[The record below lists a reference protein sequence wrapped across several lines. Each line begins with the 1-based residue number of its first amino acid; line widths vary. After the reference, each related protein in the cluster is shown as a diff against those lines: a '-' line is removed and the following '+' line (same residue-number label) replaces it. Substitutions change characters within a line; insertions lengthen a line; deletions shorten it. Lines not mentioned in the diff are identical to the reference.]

1 MTGDEQAHA
10 GGLGPGGEPKAL
22 PFDVKAAQTG
32 HVLTM
37 ASPRAGSV
45 VSVDE
50 LVLEIPELGSEA
62 PPGHPDAYQRRR
74 GRLTLAQL
82 SLDEARADAMIW
94 ERAAELGAAGFDDVR
109 VRLLEG
115 ALELTGRARVDDRA
129 ADLTA
134 RVLVEP
140 IGARIRLAIA
150 GARLFGPLRRPAPLV
165 AHDLVAVLLDL
176 PPTGIDEPARNPFAE
191 VLGLGDIVLA
201 PLEASLWSLFPPSG
215 WRLPDA
221 GRLTVAR
228 VELKRGRAVVA
239 WEAGAQAPRSTRRDP
254 ALEALGQLRGADG
267 RLFAGDLDGASTA
280 YRAELARRGQDA
292 PILFERLLSVLC
304 AREATHREADDL
316 AREALG
322 RWPDFAPAHLAL
334 AALAAE
340 RSRHLEAADHFAR
353 AMELAASAGD
363 DEDAV
368 RAALGAAR
376 RLRDVAPERATPFYQ
391 RVLERRP
398 AHTEAAEALIE
409 RYAAE
414 GRWPELVV
422 IARRRIAATEDPRER
437 AREHVRL
444 GETFLVRMDDAAQ
457 AKIEL
462 DRATQLDEADGRAWD
477 GLGRALAALGEHEAA
492 INALAKLARLQE
504 AKGDVVGEGRTHAR
518 IGALW
523 ELRGDL
529 TTALARSRR
538 AHELLGDDPEVLERV
553 ARLASKT
560 GRLADARADYTRLL
574 ELVGADP
581 PRRRAT
587 EHALGLVNLELGELD
602 EARRHLERGADESEG
617 SLVALAKLE
626 ERAGRP
632 AEALAHL
639 HTAAAR
645 CESPT
650 DAAALEVWRARLAR
664 DLGEERLAREAWES
678 ALSLAPD
685 APSGMEAAIAL
696 ATAARRRGDAAE
708 EARWL
713 DVLLERP
720 GAPPRA
726 DLVLRRGHLHLA
738 LGDPDAAR
746 GLLERARAAGAPE
759 RDALRL
765 EADVRGAAGDEE
777 GRATALEA
785 VGKAEVDDEDAAAA
799 FLEAARARLGRDD
812 TAALAAAVR
821 ADELRPG
828 DVATLTVLVD
838 AAWRTRAWEVLGR
851 ALPKLVDDAP
861 AKDVPEL
868 ARRLGLT
875 CERVGDFHGAE
886 NAYRRVTSSPEAA
899 GDPLATSWKRLAEL
913 AERVGDYAGASTAL
927 REAAADARTGS
938 SSVARAELLHRAAE
952 LKWKY
957 LSDLAGARELS
968 EAALRE
974 APDYL
979 PALDALETLASEA
992 GDLEAVAAVLGR
1004 KIRATSRF
1012 PERQKVLL
1020 VRLAELQAGALG
1032 RPDVA
1037 REGYRRALELDPE
1050 LRPALRYLAPDAKR
1064 RGELDDAAQLY
1075 ARLARRGQAN
1085 APGGA
1090 VPEGEREERSH
1101 ALAALASIEHQR
1113 GHLAEAT
1120 ALLEEATTLELTPGP
1135 ARGLLERL
1143 YEEGGRYGD
1152 LAASLRALAHATSD
1166 PQTRLGL
1173 EARRVRILA
1182 DHIDRRAAIEAALG
1196 LVARAPADA
1205 ALTVLALET
1214 ATTLE
1219 VPSERRAALERLA
1232 TLTTLPASAERALRE
1247 AALAAEL
1254 QGDPAAAE
1262 TLRTRAAAEG
1272 SRVTAPDDAP
1282 TNVLPSLASDT
1293 SAPPAAPDAAPTEVT
1308 PELTTPIATGP
1319 VHATP
1324 VGEATPTEEA
1334 RALLS
1339 RIHASPSAA
1348 NAEELLRDA
1357 ARLAPQLEAERHAAA
1372 AAIAN
1377 AHGDLDA
1384 EATALL
1390 ARRQLGATTVD
1401 ELRRLAALRAGA
1413 ADPPTPLTLLE
1424 EALSRALAG
1433 ASGDLPAEVPLR
1445 APLDEL
1451 GSVGRAAE
1459 RLGSLADT
1467 LVARADEARV
1477 DGVAAILYAQAADW
1491 RLELGR
1497 GAEAELA
1504 ALAALQ
1510 RAPGEPATLAA
1521 ADDVFRRTG
1530 NATILADKLVAL
1542 AADRPGPLRATLLT
1556 RAATLPGIAASDAR
1570 DRLTQALAAA
1580 PDHADALL
1588 ALGALDADEGRT
1600 AEATEL
1606 LARGIER
1613 VGDTP
1618 AAGAAWARLAELAYV
1633 AGAHGTAETRLARAI
1648 ALAPDDARAR
1658 RLKAELAGDTVVPL
1672 PTERS
1677 TGRADLDLL
1686 LQAKRYAEVVATLDA
1701 EARDAPPPVAAGLAA
1716 EASRI
1721 AAGPLRDP
1729 EGAITRLGI
1738 AIGFTTDVD
1747 ARARLAAER
1756 AELLARMGR
1765 PREAEADLVIARTL
1779 EEQPGAAH
1787 LARARL
1793 ELAIDHPEAALPHLR
1808 AAHASPDLDAGR
1820 RLEALLLDAQI
1831 HEDLGEP
1838 TRSKRLLEVALDV
1851 APDDV
1856 RVLGALLHLAEVA
1869 EDYELLVELVGKQIA
1884 LTSDRVQRARLW
1896 YKRGLIARDLLGKQD
1911 AALEWFRE
1919 ASSFDPTFTP
1929 VSQALRELATQS
1941 GEWELVAELLHRELA
1956 AATTPSEKADLYL
1969 QLARVHEDHRA
1980 DLEAAAR
1987 NLEAA
1992 QLLAPARFDATAALA
2007 RVLGALGRSHDAALA
2022 GEAAADLAPDDAIKA
2037 DQLLRAASHFAALD
2051 RPAEARRVL
2060 ARAATLAA
2068 GGEAA
2073 AAARAELER
2082 EATPVP
2088 LDAGPHSDVHGLKQL
2103 LAGAVDSGLDD
2114 EVIDARARAVLERA
2128 PGDLDAYLERRR
2140 IREVEGDW
2148 QGLAELI
2155 RARAEALTSPRERAS
2170 LFHELGLLHGRRLG
2184 DPVRAAINLE
2194 LALVADPAHAPS
2206 LDALADLSYLRLE
2219 WDRARELYRQ
2229 LDPETSVQGVDV
2241 VMFRRAE
2248 LEEMA
2253 GNEEVAERAY
2263 MAATQRDPSLVA
2275 AWEALARLARARG
2288 DLTSAIAALRM
2299 VAERTPRAEITRLTE
2314 LRLELGELNL
2324 KAGDLQAA
2332 EESLDLVLVE
2342 RPNDHA
2348 TLELLLAVYVQVGD
2362 HRKCVETL
2370 ERLSRLEGDPTRKA
2384 ELLARAGD
2392 VYRLQLG
2399 DDDMA
2404 AETYLKAI
2412 DLDPE
2417 HIPTLRHLVEFYWRQ
2432 GDDQAVA
2439 EIASQ
2444 LETQDALVGE
2454 ATPPDTLARIAVAAA
2469 LAGDLARAEALVKA
2483 LGPAGAGAIATSLAE
2498 AAHHRPDA
2506 RTRLAEI
2513 ARTICVAPGPNLDAV
2528 RAVLVMRGMHDP
2540 TAETLANQL

>member
-1 MTGDEQAHA
+1 MTGDEQALD
-10 GGLGPGGEPKAL
+10 GGLGAASEPKAL
-22 PFDVKAAQTG
+22 PFDVRAATTG

-37 ASPRAGSV
+37 ASPRSGAV

-50 LVLEIPELGSEA
+50 LVLEIPELGAEA

-134 RVLVEP
+134 RVLIEP
-140 IGARIRLAIA
+140 IGARIRLAIT

-176 PPTGIDEPARNPFAE
+176 PPTGIDEPAKNPFAE

-239 WEAGAQAPRSTRRDP
+239 WEAGVQAARPARRDP
-254 ALEALGQLRGADG
+254 ALEALAQLRGADG
-267 RLFAGDLDGASTA
+267 RLFSGDLDGASTA

-292 PILFERLLSVLC
+292 PILFERLLSILI
-304 AREATHREADDL
+304 ARESTHREADDL

-322 RWPDFAPAHLAL
+322 RWPDFFPAHLAL
-334 AALAAE
+334 ASLAAE
-340 RSRHLEAADHFAR
+340 RARHLEAADHFAR

-376 RLRDVAPERATPFYQ
+376 RLREVAPERATPFYQ

-457 AKIEL
+457 ARTEL
-462 DRATQLDEADGRAWD
+462 ERATQLDETDGRAWD

-538 AHELLGDDPEVLERV
+538 AHELLGDDTEVLERV
-553 ARLASKT
+553 ARLGAKT
-560 GRLADARADYTRLL
+560 GRLADARVDYLRLL
-574 ELVGADP
+574 ELVAADP

-587 EHALGLVNLELGELD
+587 EHALGLVCVELGELD
-602 EARRHLERGADESEG
+602 EARRHLERGADDSEA
-617 SLVALAKLE
+617 SLVALARLE

-645 CESPT
+645 CESPN
-650 DAAALEVWRARLAR
+650 DAASLEVWRARLAR

-696 ATAARRRGDAAE
+696 ASAARRRGDAAE
-708 EARWL
+708 EARWI
-713 DVLLERP
+713 DVLIDRP

-726 DLVLRRGHLHLA
+726 DLILRRGHLHLA
-738 LGDPDAAR
+738 LGDAEGAR
-746 GLLERARAAGAPE
+746 VLLERARAAGAPD

-765 EADVRGAAGDEE
+765 EAEVLGAAGDEE
-777 GRATALEA
+777 GRAAALEA

-799 FLEAARARLGRDD
+799 FLEAAKARLGRDD
-812 TAALAAAVR
+812 AAALAAAVR

-838 AAWRTRAWEVLGR
+838 AAWRTRAWDVLGN
-851 ALPKLVDDAP
+851 ALPDLIDDAP

-875 CERVGDFHGAE
+875 CERAGDFHGAE

-913 AERVGDYAGASTAL
+913 AERVGDYAGAATAL
-927 REAAADARTGS
+927 REAAADPRTGS

-979 PALDALETLASEA
+979 PSLDALETLATEG

-1004 KIRATSRF
+1004 KIRATARF

-1037 REGYRRALELDPE
+1037 REAYRRALELDPE

-1064 RGELDDAAQLY
+1064 RGDLDDAALLY
-1075 ARLARRGQAN
+1075 ARLARRGHV
-1085 APGGA
+1085 GA
-1090 VPEGEREERSH
+1090 LGAAIPEAEREERSH

-1113 GHLAEAT
+1113 GHLTEAT

-1152 LAASLRALAHATSD
+1152 LAASLRALAHTTAD
-1166 PQTRLGL
+1166 PKTRLGL

-1182 DHIDRRAAIEAALG
+1182 EHIDRRAAIEAALG
-1196 LVARAPADA
+1196 LVARAPSDA
-1205 ALTVLALET
+1205 ALTGLALET

-1247 AALAAEL
+1247 AAAAADVQGDAGAAE
-1254 QGDPAAAE
+1254 G
-1262 TLRTRAAAEG
+1262 LRTRAEVEG
-1272 SRVTAPDDAP
+1272 TRVRAPDDAP
-1282 TNVLPSLASDT
+1282 TNVLRSDEAPS
-1293 SAPPAAPDAAPTEVT
+1293 APDAAPTEIT
-1308 PELTTPIATGP
+1308 PELTTPTMSASGSPALEITA
-1319 VHATP
+1319 A
-1324 VGEATPTEEA
+1324 GEASPAEEA
-1334 RALLS
+1334 RILFG
-1339 RIHASPSAA
+1339 RIHANPSAG
-1348 NAEELLRDA
+1348 NVDELLRDA
-1357 ARLAPQLEAERHAAA
+1357 TRLAPALEAEHHAAA

-1377 AHGDLDA
+1377 ARGDLDA
-1384 EATALL
+1384 EAEALL
-1390 ARRQLGATTVD
+1390 ARRALGHTSVD
-1401 ELRRLAALRAGA
+1401 ELRRLSALRAGA

-1424 EALSRALAG
+1424 EALARALAG

-1459 RLGSLADT
+1459 RLGSLADI
-1467 LVARADEARV
+1467 LVARAAEAKV
-1477 DGVAAILYAQAADW
+1477 DGVAALLYAQAADW

-1497 GAEAELA
+1497 GAEAEVA
-1504 ALAALQ
+1504 ALAALE
-1510 RAPGEPATLAA
+1510 RAPGEPAALAA

-1530 NATILADKLVAL
+1530 NTTTLADKLLGL
-1542 AADRPGPLRATLLT
+1542 ATDRTGPLRATLLT
-1556 RAATLPGIAASDAR
+1556 RAATLPGIAPTDAR
-1570 DRLTQALAAA
+1570 ERLTAALAAA
-1580 PDHADALL
+1580 ADHADALL

-1606 LARGIER
+1606 LSRGIEL

-1618 AAGAAWARLAELAYV
+1618 AAGAAWARLAELAYFS
-1633 AGAHGTAETRLARAI
+1633 GAHGTAETRLARAL
-1648 ALAPDDARAR
+1648 ALAPGDARAR
-1658 RLKAELAGDTVVPL
+1658 RLRAELAGDTVVPM
-1672 PTERS
+1672 PAETS
-1677 TGRADLDLL
+1677 TGRADLDALM
-1686 LQAKRYAEVVATLDA
+1686 QAKRYAEVVATLDA

-1747 ARARLAAER
+1747 ARAHLAAER
-1756 AELLARMGR
+1756 AELLARTGR
-1765 PREAEADLVIARTL
+1765 PREAEADLAIARTL

-1869 EDYELLVELVGKQIA
+1869 EDYELLVELIGKQIA

-1896 YKRGLIARDLLGKQD
+1896 YKRGLIARDLLGRQEN
-1911 AALEWFRE
+1911 ALEWFRE
-1919 ASSFDPTFTP
+1919 ASSFDPTYTP
-1929 VSQALRELATQS
+1929 VSQALRELATNR

-1956 AATTPSEKADLYL
+1956 SATSPAEKAELYL
-1969 QLARVHEDHRA
+1969 QLARVHEEHRS

-2007 RVLGALGRSHDAALA
+2007 RVLGALGRSHEAAMA
-2022 GEAAADLAPDDAIKA
+2022 GEAAADLAPDDAVKA

-2068 GGEAA
+2068 GGDAA
-2073 AAARAELER
+2073 AAARAELEG
-2082 EATPVP
+2082 EATPIE

-2103 LAGAVDSGLDD
+2103 LAGAVDAGLDD

-2128 PGDLDAYLERRR
+2128 PGDLDAYFERRR
-2140 IREVEGDW
+2140 IREVQGDW
-2148 QGLAELI
+2148 SGLAELI
-2155 RARAEALTSPRERAS
+2155 RGRAEVLTSPRERAS

-2194 LALVADPAHAPS
+2194 LALVADPSHAPS

-2253 GNEEVAERAY
+2253 GNEDVAERAY
-2263 MAATQRDPSLVA
+2263 QAATARDPSLVA

-2288 DLTSAIAALRM
+2288 DLTSAINALTM
-2299 VAERTPRAEITRLTE
+2299 VSEHTPRHEIARLTE

-2332 EESLDLVLVE
+2332 EETLDQVLVE
-2342 RPNDHA
+2342 RPNDHG
-2348 TLELLLAVYVQVGD
+2348 TLDLLLAVYVQVGD
-2362 HRKCVETL
+2362 YRKCVETL

-2392 VYRLQLG
+2392 VYRLHLG
-2399 DDDMA
+2399 DDDRA

-2417 HIPTLRHLVEFYWRQ
+2417 HVPTLRHLVEFYWRQ
-2432 GDDQAVA
+2432 GDDPAVA
-2439 EIASQ
+2439 ELAGQ
-2444 LETQDALVGE
+2444 LESQNALMGD

-2469 LAGDLARAEALVKA
+2469 LAGDLARAEALVRV

-2506 RTRLAEI
+2506 RPRLAEI
-2513 ARTICVAPGPNLDAV
+2513 ARKICVAPGPNLDAV